1 MAYWV
6 LGPAEDGPAA
16 SSREDRRVRKVIGH
30 TVESIG
36 YVIAAQGFVSFASQ
50 TFLGKDW
57 GWLRNVVDL
66 PSAAYLG
73 ILLGG
78 LALVGLGVRTRKASG
93 RQEAV

>member
-1 MAYWV
+1 M
-6 LGPAEDGPAA
+6 
-16 SSREDRRVRKVIGH
+16 RKVIGY

-50 TFLGKDW
+50 AFLGNDW

-73 ILLGG
+73 IVVVGI
-78 LALVGLGVRTRKASG
+78 ALVGIGVWTRKGAG
-93 RQEAV
+93 RHEAV